1 MGKWREMGKWR
12 IRGEMESCLPPDNAV
27 FPAQHSTTEVGS
39 CLDDNG
45 NGIVYDYGNGDG
57 SGYGDGNGDND
68 GDGSCGGDVSYDCDG
83 DVSGDCDGGEKSP
96 QLKAKR
102 TRR

>member
-12 IRGEMESCLPPDNAV
+12 IRGEMESCSPPDNAV

-45 NGIVYDYGNGDG
+45 NGDVYDYGSGDG
-57 SGYGDGNGDND
+57 SGYGDGSGDND
-68 GDGSCGGDVSYDCDG
+68 VDG
-83 DVSGDCDGGEKSP
+83 SGDCEGGEMSP